1 MNEELN
7 QLSTEELEYLL
18 GKLNEPEDWAFEQEA
33 MLPPME
39 IPIHRLEGSYVIG
52 GSGSK
57 LKAPIEIDFDAVRNK
72 GICFFLE
79 NKDKMK
85 VLICGNEDIQKE
97 VLKNEKSNTKW
108 LLEKLTE
115 SFLKDVDLKK
125 SAMVLAVYLVRIGI
139 KGLCH

>member
-7 QLSTEELEYLL
+7 KLSTEELEYLL
-18 GKLNEPEDWAFEQEA
+18 GKLNEPEDWAFEQEV

-39 IPIHRLEGSYVIG
+39 IPIHQLEGPYVIG

-57 LKAPIEIDFDAVRNK
+57 LKAPIEIDFDAVRKN
-72 GICFFLE
+72 GVRFFLE

-115 SFLKDVDLKK
+115 SFLKDADLKK
-125 SAMVLAVYLVRIGI
+125 SAMVLAVYLLRIGI